1 MIDTYRLTWIMFG
14 LTLLTGDL
22 GVVLLWFFIWMPL
35 AMNIKMELE
44 FKSFVQLMKAAQRG
58 DHVNIEGSVVEVS
71 SNPAAP
77 DPLTVGMSMGNP

>member
-14 LTLLTGDL
+14 LTILTGEM
-22 GVVLLWFFIWMPL
+22 GAVFLWFVVWMPL

-44 FKSFVQLMKAAQRG
+44 FRGFVRLMKAAQRG

-77 DPLTVGMSMGNP
+77 DPLTIGMSMAEP